1 MTITCPQ
8 LLMSLPVAGGVW
20 LAALKDDHH
29 LSSAVDVSVAGG
41 AGLAVLSSRMTIT
54 CPQLLMSQWQV
65 VRGWLSSRMTITCPQ
80 LLMSLPVAGG
90 VGLAA
95 LKDDHHL
102 SSAVDISL
110 NGRWCGAGC
119 PQG

>member
-1 MTITCPQ
+1 MSITCPQ
-8 LLMSLPVAGGVW
+8 LLMSLSVAGGVG

-29 LSSAVDVSVAGG
+29 MSSAVDVS
-41 AGLAVLSSRMTIT
+41 
-54 CPQLLMSQWQV
+54 
-65 VRGWLSSRMTITCPQ
+65 
-80 LLMSLPVAGG
+80 VAGG

-102 SSAVDISL
+102 PSAVDVSPSD
-110 NGRWCGAGC
+110 RWCGAGC

>member
-8 LLMSLPVAGGVW
+8 LLMSL
-20 LAALKDDHH
+20 
-29 LSSAVDVSVAGG
+29 S
-41 AGLAVLSSRMTIT
+41 
-54 CPQLLMSQWQV
+54 
-65 VRGWLSSRMTITCPQ
+65 
-80 LLMSLPVAGG
+80 VAGG

-102 SSAVDISL
+102 SSAVDVPLS
-110 NGRWCGAGC
+110 GRSCGAGC